1 MISAPREI
9 FLRTADAVHLTT
21 AQELGERDVW
31 TNDRHMLATAPYFGL
46 PGRSVSAVKQ
56 DRETRGIRT

>member
-31 TNDRHMLATAPYFGL
+31 TNDRHVLAAAPYFGL
-46 PGRSVSAVKQ
+46 TGRSV
-56 DRETRGIRT
+56 